1 MRTIPLVTFE
11 MHMRE
16 VARFSS
22 TRGAKKE
29 SVGRTGRLRLLGA
42 VLSSRQTPT
51 ASSQG
56 QASENLNCQHRQIM
70 SYVLSKIR

>member
-16 VARFSS
+16 GARHSS

-42 VLSSRQTPT
+42 VLSS
-51 ASSQG
+51 QG
-56 QASENLNCQHRQIM
+56 QASENLKASENLNCQHRQIM